1 MVLAQQVAVLPGL
14 VPSFFPPENNPL
26 DADLDADGLPDG
38 WERVH
43 GLNEF
48 VHNASADFDFDGL
61 NDLQEFQRGTS
72 PIRSDTDGDGLSDSV
87 EVLTHSTNPLSI
99 DSDGDGFSDSE
110 EVAQGTN
117 PLDDSSNPGVNTG
130 SVLFNPFR
138 RLNVAGA
145 RGTGGG
151 RNGFYGVGQ
160 GIALSTSVNQSFQSI
175 SPLGWQT
182 QAILIN
188 PRTRDS
194 DQDGL
199 PDWWEETYGQD
210 SLVNDSTAD
219 PDGDGL
225 GNLQEYALSTNPVD
239 TDTDGDG
246 FSDFIEVNTHSSDP
260 LLVDS
265 DGDGFSDLEEVSS
278 GNYPISGSD
287 YPGVVVSTFQAS
299 GYQIGAFGGCQ
310 TITEVSSF
318 SSGGGSFS

>member
-1 MVLAQQVAVLPGL
+1 M
-14 VPSFFPPENNPL
+14 
-26 DADLDADGLPDG
+26 DADLDVDGLPDG

-43 GLNEF
+43 GLSEF
-48 VHNASADFDFDGL
+48 VHNASADFDLDGL
-61 NDLQEFQRGTS
+61 NDLQEFQSGTS

-87 EVLTHSTNPLSI
+87 EVLSHSTNPLSI
-99 DSDGDGFSDSE
+99 DTDGDGFSDSE

-160 GIALSTSVNQSFQSI
+160 GVALSTSVNQAFQSL

-182 QAILIN
+182 QSVLIN

-194 DQDGL
+194 DQDGT
-199 PDWWEETYGQD
+199 PDWWEETYGLD
-210 SLVNDSTAD
+210 LLVNDSTVD
-219 PDGDGL
+219 QDGDGL
-225 GNLQEYALSTNPVD
+225 GNLQEYALSTSPVD
-239 TDTDGDG
+239 PDTDEDG
-246 FSDFIEVNTHSSDP
+246 LSDFIEVNTHSSDP

-278 GNYPISGSD
+278 GMTPLVDRIIPVWWFPHFRHPDTRSVHSE
-287 YPGVVVSTFQAS
+287 VVRQSQGKFLFHW
-299 GYQIGAFGGCQ
+299 GRFFFGKYC
-310 TITEVSSF
+310 F
-318 SSGGGSFS
+318 H

>member
-1 MVLAQQVAVLPGL
+1 MGIFHNVNALSSKGSTVSSGGQAVSSNFQSFSVVGQPVAGRLVLAQQVAVLPGL
-14 VPSFFPPENNPL
+14 VPVFFPPENNPL

-48 VHNASADFDFDGL
+48 VHNASADFDLDGL

-194 DQDGL
+194 DQDG
-199 PDWWEETYGQD
+199 
-210 SLVNDSTAD
+210 
-219 PDGDGL
+219 
-225 GNLQEYALSTNPVD
+225 YA
-239 TDTDGDG
+239 
-246 FSDFIEVNTHSSDP
+246 
-260 LLVDS
+260 
-265 DGDGFSDLEEVSS
+265 
-278 GNYPISGSD
+278 
-287 YPGVVVSTFQAS
+287 
-299 GYQIGAFGGCQ
+299 
-310 TITEVSSF
+310 
-318 SSGGGSFS
+318 